1 VTDLPIL
8 RDIFTAFLS
17 SPVEKLEF
25 NYLSSLLCV
34 IVTNQITCHGLTVI
48 MSQQKEVISK
58 QELVLRQSNAL
69 TTAAY
74 SLSRS
79 EKRVV
84 YLALQQCLKTKI
96 DYETAKWGEVAVD
109 IHTSDYLREFTT
121 DNASKEIRS
130 AAESIVK
137 REVVF
142 YEPEESTENEKAL
155 TAISW
160 VNGRSH
166 RPKRGVTTFY
176 FNAKLL
182 KTILDIK
189 SDFTRYL
196 ISAGELT
203 SPYSMR
209 LYESLMQY
217 NSLKKAR
224 FSVSWILERYE
235 LPTSYQRMSDFRRR
249 FLKPAIEEIS
259 RTTDIYDLDYE
270 ESQRNG
276 EKFLTFTWKTHGE
289 KVKGKKLKDLSALE
303 HAHLI
308 HAKIIAQEDVGVD
321 ELKILKENMADL
333 MLNGEIICD
342 LALVLIREKL
352 S

>member
-1 VTDLPIL
+1 MVNM
-8 RDIFTAFLS
+8 S
-17 SPVEKLEF
+17 S
-25 NYLSSLLCV
+25 V
-34 IVTNQITCHGLTVI
+34 ITKN
-48 MSQQKEVISK
+48 SQR

-84 YLALQQCLKTKI
+84 YLALQHCLKKQI
-96 DYETAKWGEVAVD
+96 DFESAKWGEINID

-121 DNASKEIRS
+121 ENASKEIRA

-142 YEPEESTENEKAL
+142 YEPEESTETEKAL

-166 RPKRGVTTFY
+166 RPKRGVTTFN

-182 KTILDIK
+182 KTIMDIK
-189 SDFTRYL
+189 SDFTKYL
-196 ISAGELT
+196 ICAGELT

-217 NSLKKAR
+217 NSLKRAT
-224 FSVSWILERYE
+224 FSVNWIIERYE
-235 LPTSYQRMSDFRRR
+235 LPASYKRMSDFRRR
-249 FLKPAIEEIS
+249 FLKPATEEIS
-259 RTTDIYDLDYE
+259 KVTDIYDLVYE
-270 ESQRNG
+270 ESDRG
-276 EKFLTFTWKTHGE
+276 GDKFLTFSWKQRGDKEEVLTP
-289 KVKGKKLKDLSALE
+289 LE
-303 HAHLI
+303 HAHVV
-308 HAKIIAQEDVGVD
+308 HAKIVANEDVTAE
-321 ELKILKENMADL
+321 ELAILRANLADL
-333 MLNGEIICD
+333 VMNGEIICD
-342 LALVLIREKL
+342 LALVLLKEQEA